1 MNIAVIFAGGVGAR
15 MNSGVPK
22 QFLTVYDKPIIIHT
36 LEKFQY
42 CDDIDAIVIACV
54 ESHIERLAMLCERFN
69 MTKVRKICKGGTSG
83 QLSIYNGLCAA
94 KEISN
99 TKDDIVLIHDGV
111 RPVIEEEL
119 LSRAVCSVKE
129 NGSAIACAP
138 CVETVALV
146 AENGDIL
153 STTDRSKSFLARAP
167 QCFYLKDILCNHEK
181 ALSEGREDFI
191 DSCSMMAHYGAK
203 LHMVE
208 CSRDNIKITTP
219 DDFFLFKAIL
229 EARQNSQA
237 F

>member
-1 MNIAVIFAGGVGAR
+1 MNIAVVFAGGVGAR
-15 MNSGVPK
+15 MKSGVPK

-42 CDDIDAIVIACV
+42 CDDIDAIAVACV
-54 ESHIERLAMLCERFN
+54 ESHIDRLTALCERFGIS
-69 MTKVRKICKGGTSG
+69 KVKKICKGGTTG

-94 KEISN
+94 RELSTGEN
-99 TKDDIVLIHDGV
+99 DLVLIHDGV
-111 RPVIEEEL
+111 RPVIDDEL
-119 LSRAVCSVKE
+119 IKKLVATARKSG
-129 NGSAIACAP
+129 NAISCAP
-138 CVETVALV
+138 CVETVAITD
-146 AENGDIL
+146 ENGNIL
-153 STTDRSKSFLARAP
+153 YTTDRSKSFLARAP
-167 QCFYLKDILCNHEK
+167 QCFFLRDILSAHEK
-181 ALSEGREDFI
+181 ALGEGRTDFI

>member
-1 MNIAVIFAGGVGAR
+1 MNIAVVFAGGVGAR
-15 MNSGVPK
+15 MKSGVPK

-42 CDDIDAIVIACV
+42 CNAIDAIVVACV
-54 ESHIERLAMLCERFN
+54 ESHIERLRALCERFGIS
-69 MTKVRKICKGGTSG
+69 KVKKICPGGTSG
-83 QLSIYNGLCAA
+83 QLSIYNGLLAA
-94 KEISN
+94 KDISEG
-99 TKDDIVLIHDGV
+99 KGDIVLIHDGV

-119 LSRAVCSVKE
+119 LLQLIASVEK

-138 CVETVALV
+138 CVETVAI
-146 AENGDIL
+146 AGENGEIL

-167 QCFYLKDILCNHEK
+167 QCFYLKDILANHKK

-191 DSCSMMAHYGAK
+191 DSCSMMAHYGTK